1 MDNVI
6 EYGSFLS
13 IEFSKICGSFVNA
26 FQGNFVVVIISC
38 LVRGRFFYHY
48 YYTIYHY
55 NVFFTK
61 VQRSYSMRNIF
72 RHTFR
77 HL

>member
-26 FQGNFVVVIISC
+26 FQGNFVVVIISF
-38 LVRGRFFYHY
+38 LVRGRFFIIIIIRYIIITY
-48 YYTIYHY
+48 FSQKYKGLT
-55 NVFFTK
+55 
-61 VQRSYSMRNIF
+61 R
-72 RHTFR
+72 
-77 HL
+77 